1 MNAFQ
6 LNLNKKTLIVLK
18 SISNSCILLMAVF
31 LIVYITLRFEYIS
44 LTCRIV
50 ETFAV

>member
-6 LNLNKKTLIVLK
+6 LNLNKTALIVLK

-31 LIVYITLRFEYIS
+31 LIIYITLRFEYIS
-44 LTCRIV
+44 LTGRIV
-50 ETFAV
+50 ETFVV